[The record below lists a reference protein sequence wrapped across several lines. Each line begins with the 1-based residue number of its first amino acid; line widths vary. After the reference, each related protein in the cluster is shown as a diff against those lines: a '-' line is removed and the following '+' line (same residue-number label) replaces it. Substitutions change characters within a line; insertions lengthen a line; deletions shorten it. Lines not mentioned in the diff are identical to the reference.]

1 MVLSCRPDGDAK
13 LSELRRHSQSLS
25 EDQDL
30 DHGLKEAAEQTVRE
44 SEERWVALLQ
54 SAEDTVKKAEVQYS
68 LSRELEAFRNQA
80 RTTGAWIQDL
90 QKQAESKGTGT
101 RGNRAQIEDRLS
113 AAQVDNKT
121 LITEDLFDVS
131 ITIKETLYKYFSTT
145 VPPGRLELQV
155 LRRSSSDGAEE
166 ARAGPV

>member
-1 MVLSCRPDGDAK
+1 MVLSCKPDGDAK

-54 SAEDTVKKAEVQYS
+54 LAEDTMKKAEVQYS

-80 RTTGAWIQDL
+80 RTTSAWIQDL
-90 QKQAESKGTGT
+90 KQQAQSKGTGT
-101 RGNRAQIEDRLS
+101 RGSRVQIEDRLNT
-113 AAQVDNKT
+113 AQVQNNILVIQDV
-121 LITEDLFDVS
+121 FDEFIELPVREIYQEYLRCFHCVS
-131 ITIKETLYKYFSTT
+131 RPS
-145 VPPGRLELQV
+145 
-155 LRRSSSDGAEE
+155 
-166 ARAGPV
+166 